1 MARIGFIGMGNM
13 GFAIMSALIA
23 AGHRDDM
30 VFSCRRAAH
39 GQEVAEKTGVSFE
52 PSNRKVAEISD
63 IIVLAV
69 KPVVYPEVLGEIC
82 GTAAAP
88 KIIIS
93 LAPGIS
99 IASLSEKL
107 GGNGRIVRAMP
118 NTPALVREGMTGI
131 AYDEKEFNEE
141 EIRTVSSLFGS
152 FGRMKKV
159 PERLMDAV
167 TTVSGS
173 SPAFVYLFID
183 ALADAGVRCGLTK
196 ADALEMAAQTVYGSA
211 KMVLEGGE
219 HPAVLKDRVCS
230 PGGTTIEGVAALE
243 KEGFRNAVLEGCAAV
258 YRKCGGK

>member
-23 AGHRDDM
+23 AGLKDDM
-30 VFSCRRAAH
+30 VFSCRRASH
-39 GQEVAEKTGVSFE
+39 GQEVAEATGVAFE
-52 PSNRKVAEISD
+52 PSNRKVAEDSD

-69 KPVVYPEVLGEIC
+69 KPVVYPEVLAEIGE
-82 GTAAAP
+82 AVDAH
-88 KIIIS
+88 KIVIS

-107 GGNGRIVRAMP
+107 GGTGRIVRAMP

-131 AYDEKEFNEE
+131 AFDEKEFTEE
-141 EIRTVSSLFGS
+141 EIREITGLFSS
-152 FGRMKKV
+152 FGRTKKV
-159 PERLMDAV
+159 AERLMDAV

-219 HPAVLKDRVCS
+219 HPAILKDRVCS

-243 KEGFRNAVLEGCAAV
+243 KEGFKNAVLEGCAAV
-258 YRKCGGK
+258 YRKCSGQ